1 MQHTLWLEIFGYYVL
16 EMVRNREQD
25 REIIIGCENKKAIFL
40 MFATALASEKGIN
53 IFSNF

>member
-1 MQHTLWLEIFGYYVL
+1 MHGRASNVNIGGNE
-16 EMVRNREQD
+16 REQD

-40 MFATALASEKGIN
+40 MLATALASEKGIN